1 MPRQKESNVSYASLN
16 TFTSAACANVMLMG
30 EHSVVHGYPALV
42 ATLPMQIRIHWQTRN
57 DDKLV
62 IHSALAEY
70 EAPITALAP
79 HPALRFVLEPLQ
91 HYAPQF
97 AHGWTLRIESDFP
110 ADWGLGSS
118 AAVLAACISGL
129 ERLLQQ
135 NWSIWQKFEFGH
147 QCILSI
153 QGRGSGADLA
163 ACLVGGIVYFHP
175 QQQRIERLNHALELS
190 LVYAG
195 YKTPTAEVLAWVAQN
210 WQTRPQDLAKLY
222 QKMGEITERTYQA
235 ITENHRADLHQAFAD
250 YQACL
255 NQLGVTDHTLEKLL
269 HELHRYLPAAKIS
282 GSGLGDCLVGLGH
295 LPSSAFRDYLNTHT
309 VPCSATAQQ
318 KQGAADE

>member
-1 MPRQKESNVSYASLN
+1 
-16 TFTSAACANVMLMG
+16 MLMG

-42 ATLPMQIRIHWQTRN
+42 ATLPMQIRIHWQARA
-57 DDKLV
+57 DRRLV

-70 EAPITALAP
+70 DQPLEALTP
-79 HPALRFVLEPLQ
+79 HPALRFVLAPLQ
-91 HYAPQF
+91 HYANRLQ
-97 AHGWTLRIESDFP
+97 HGWTLRIESDFP

-129 ERLLQQ
+129 EHLLQQ
-135 NWSIWQKFEFGH
+135 NWSIWQKFELGH

-163 ACLVGGIVYFHP
+163 ACLVGGVVYFHP
-175 QQQRIERLNHALELS
+175 QQQRIERLTAPLELS

-195 YKTPTAEVLAWVAQN
+195 YKTPTAQVLAWVAQH
-210 WQTRPQDLAKLY
+210 WQTRPQALAKLY
-222 QKMGEITERTYQA
+222 QKMGEITERAHQA
-235 ITENHRADLHQAFAD
+235 LCEHRHTELHQAFSD

-255 NQLGVTDHTLEKLL
+255 TQLGVTDATLERLL
-269 HELHRYLPAAKIS
+269 NEMRPLLPAAKIS

-295 LPSSAFRDYLNTHT
+295 LPACTFAAYLNSHT
-309 VPCSATAQQ
+309 VACSASVEPVTQ
-318 KQGAADE
+318 ESIINE

>member
-1 MPRQKESNVSYASLN
+1 MSYASLN

-42 ATLPMQIRIHWQTRN
+42 ATLPMQIRIHWQARS
-57 DDKLV
+57 DDKLI

-70 EAPITALAP
+70 EAPIAALCS
-79 HPALRFVLEPLQ
+79 HSALRFVLAPLQ
-91 HYAPQF
+91 HYASQLT
-97 AHGWTLRIESDFP
+97 HGWTLRIESDFP

-163 ACLVGGIVYFHP
+163 ACLVGGIVYFQP
-175 QQQRIERLNHALELS
+175 QQQRIERLDHALELS

-195 YKTPTAEVLAWVAQN
+195 YKTPTAEVLAWVAQS
-210 WQTRPQDLAKLY
+210 WQTRPQALAKLY
-222 QKMGEITERTYQA
+222 QTMGDITERTYHA
-235 ITENHRADLHQAFAD
+235 ICKHNSAELYQAFAD

-255 NQLGVTDHTLEKLL
+255 NQLGVTDHTLTRLL
-269 HELHRYLPAAKIS
+269 NELHCYLPSAKIS

-295 LPSSAFRDYLNTHT
+295 LPTSAFRDYLNTHT
-309 VPCSATAQQ
+309 APCPATAQLT
-318 KQGAADE
+318 QGMTDE